1 MYASCPYV
9 YKWSRKIRPADT
21 PDVEPKHRQLLI
33 VHQAGLNSSSTTVRQ
48 GQEEDRELR
57 GSHYGATGLR
67 SGGSQQSP
75 CFDNLYFPSWLCM

>member
-1 MYASCPYV
+1 MYASCLYV

-33 VHQAGLNSSSTTVRQ
+33 VHQAELNSSSTTVRQ

-57 GSHYGATGLR
+57 GSHCRATGLW
-67 SGGSQQSP
+67 SGGSQQRV
-75 CFDNLYFPSWLCM
+75 

>member
-57 GSHYGATGLR
+57 GVSLR
-67 SGGSQQSP
+67 SHRARVRRESAKGLKP
-75 CFDNLYFPSWLCM
+75 LLCQPLLP